1 MKKVGLGFVMTLVTV
16 TAFTQDKTGPLVFE
30 NTLLWKISGKE
41 ITKPSYLFGT
51 IHMLCKEDAIL
62 SDSLSYIIENTD
74 DVYFEVDMDNIFEM
88 LGMMKQMKMRNDTTW
103 ADLLSEE
110 DYEKVKAYF
119 MEKKLLLPF
128 STMETYKPFLAASML
143 IEGSNHCESS
153 VAMEQVIMTEA
164 KIKKKKIKGL
174 ETMASQLA
182 IFDQIPYKLQADQLV
197 EFINKEAEGRN
208 SDSGD
213 ELAELMAAW
222 QSQDLKKLEE
232 ITLKTD
238 IGLSSFTD
246 ILLFN
251 RNQKWVEKLDGLL
264 PGRSMLVAVGAGHLP
279 GKKGVIN
286 LLREAGYIVTPV
298 QNKMLRTKEI

>member
-1 MKKVGLGFVMTLVTV
+1 MKKVGLGFVMTLVTAA
-16 TAFTQDKTGPLVFE
+16 AFTQEEADPIVIE
-30 NTLLWKISGKE
+30 NTLLWKISGKK

-62 SDSLSYIIENTD
+62 SDSLNYIIENTD

-88 LGMMKQMKMRNDTTW
+88 LGMMKQMKMRNDTTL
-103 ADLLSEE
+103 ADLLSAA
-110 DYEKVKAYF
+110 DYEKVKNYF
-119 MEKKLLLPF
+119 EKKRLLLPF
-128 STMETYKPFLAASML
+128 SMMETYKPFLAASML
-143 IEGSNHCESS
+143 MEGSNHCESS

-164 KIKKKKIKGL
+164 KKKKKKIKGL

-182 IFDQIPYKLQADQLV
+182 IFDQIPYKLQADQLLDY
-197 EFINKEAEGRN
+197 INKELDGLAEE
-208 SDSGD
+208 SSD

-232 ITLKTD
+232 ITLRTD
-238 IGLSSFTD
+238 IGIANFTD

-251 RNQKWVEKLDGLL
+251 RNQKWVEKLDSLL
-264 PGRSMLVAVGAGHLP
+264 SGRSMLVAVGAGHLP
-279 GKKGVIN
+279 GKKGVIQ
-286 LLREAGYIVTPV
+286 LLRDAGYTVTPV

>member
-1 MKKVGLGFVMTLVTV
+1 MKKVSLGFVLTLVTA
-16 TAFTQDKTGPLVFE
+16 TAFTQDKNALNFE

-62 SDSLSYIIENTD
+62 SDSLTYIIQNTD

-110 DYEKVKAYF
+110 DYEMVKAYF
-119 MEKKLLLPF
+119 MEKRLLLPF

-153 VAMEQVIMTEA
+153 VAMEQVIKTEA

-197 EFINKEAEGRN
+197 DFINKEAEGGN
-208 SDSGD
+208 SDSGN

-251 RNQKWVEKLDGLL
+251 RNQKWVEKLDELL

-286 LLREAGYIVTPV
+286 LLRE
-298 QNKMLRTKEI
+298 

>member
-1 MKKVGLGFVMTLVTV
+1 MKKVSLGFVLTLVTA
-16 TAFTQDKTGPLVFE
+16 TAFTQDKNALNFE

-62 SDSLSYIIENTD
+62 SDSLTYIIENTD

-103 ADLLSEE
+103 ADLLSTE
-110 DYEKVKAYF
+110 DYEKVKLYF
-119 MEKKLLLPF
+119 EDKKLLLPF

-143 IEGSNHCESS
+143 MEGSSHCESS
-153 VAMEQVIMTEA
+153 IAMEQVIMTEA
-164 KIKKKKIKGL
+164 KRNRKKIKGL
-174 ETMASQLA
+174 ESMASQLA
-182 IFDQIPYKLQADQLV
+182 IFDQIPYKLQADQLL
-197 EFINKEAEGRN
+197 EYIKKEEEGG
-208 SDSGD
+208 SQDSGN

-222 QSQDLKKLEE
+222 QSQDLQKLEE
-232 ITLKTD
+232 ITLRTD

-251 RNQKWVEKLDGLL
+251 RNIKWVEKLNTLL
-264 PGRSMLVAVGAGHLP
+264 KDRAMLIAVGAGHLP
-279 GKKGVIN
+279 GEKGVIN
-286 LLREAGYIVTPV
+286 LLRKAGYTVTPV